1 MGDVMRSAF
10 ERIARFWRTRFTL
23 LIVVLAGLGTLT
35 HIGFSAGSRS
45 LAAHIPTEALNY
57 IQVQD
62 IHIVGRIYSNVAGI
76 VWFWDR
82 TAATWRTYGNIP
94 HKMGWDE
101 IEAGAYVVWFDRF
114 HYLTH
119 RSYDYLDLRLMP
131 GIEIV
136 AELADGVVFR
146 RTASEPFDAE
156 RHRARKQRYVNQL
169 IQQASEHVVRA
180 GWSVYRTGRR
190 LVYRKEPCAPAD
202 VQAKFVLHVFPAD
215 PADLPADRQQYG
227 SENLDF
233 YFDSH
238 SHFGAGSQRKSLG
251 FRLGDQCMAIAQLP
265 DYAID
270 RIYIGQW
277 ISAEDR
283 TLWEAEFSASR

>member
-1 MGDVMRSAF
+1 MRSAF
-10 ERIARFWRTRFTL
+10 ERIARFWCARFTL

-45 LAAHIPTEALNY
+45 LAVTHSEALNY

-62 IHIVGRIYSNVAGI
+62 IHIVGRIYSNAAGI

-82 TAATWRTYGNIP
+82 TAATWRTYRNIP
-94 HKMGWDE
+94 HNIKMRWDE
-101 IEAGAYVVWFDRF
+101 IEAGAYVVWFDGF

-119 RSYDYLDLRLMP
+119 RSYDYLDLCLLP
-131 GIEIV
+131 GLEIV

-146 RTASEPFDAE
+146 RTASEPLDAE

-180 GWSVYRTGRR
+180 GWSVYRTGRT
-190 LVYRKEPCAPAD
+190 LIYRKEPCAPAD
-202 VQAKFVLHVFPAD
+202 VQAKFVLHVVPVD
-215 PADLPADRQQYG
+215 RADLPADRQQYD

-233 YFDSH
+233 YFDSA

-251 FRLGDQCMAIAQLP
+251 FRLGDQCIAIAQLP

-277 ISAEDR
+277 ISEENR
-283 TLWEAEFSASR
+283 TLWEAEFPASR